1 MILAHGVGSVY
12 ELPLPLPLYLG
23 GAAGTVLLSFA
34 LRAFADRRPVLT
46 EPRVLIGKGGAD
58 VLLEV
63 LRTGALVCFI
73 LTFVF
78 GILDPERGF
87 TVAPLLFWVG
97 LLIGTTTIQAICRGV
112 WGRVDPWATLQDLLQ
127 LDARRARKAPPW
139 WLGPLSIYALFW
151 FELVSG
157 KGFDP
162 IAIITVLLG
171 YTLYVL
177 SFKNTFGD
185 AWEEADPLSILFGFA
200 GRSAPLAVTDDGIAY
215 KGFLADLDD
224 ESPMSLALFA
234 SVFVLLGSTT
244 LDNVRETIQW
254 GDFLIGSGLDA
265 IPTVVMDSVMLL
277 LFSLPFFLPFCATMW
292 LAGRWSPGSSVMS
305 LARRFGWSLIPIGV
319 AYLLAHNIPLLI
331 VGLPQIVI
339 QIAGRF
345 GLDLFGGYVPSP
357 KLVWFLEIA
366 IIVGGH
372 VIGVLAAHR
381 TAMRISGSHSAAVK
395 SHSALTGLMSL
406 FTIVTLWLLS
416 LPVVSSG

>member
-1 MILAHGVGSVY
+1 MLSAHGVGSVY

-23 GAAGTVLLSFA
+23 AAAGTVLLSFV
-34 LRAFADRRPVLT
+34 LRAFADKRPEAARR
-46 EPRVLIGKGGAD
+46 RVVVGKRATD
-58 VLLEV
+58 AVIEV
-63 LRTGALVCFI
+63 LRAVALVGFV

-97 LLIGTTTIQAICRGV
+97 LLIATTALQAICDGLWPAV
-112 WGRVDPWATLQDLLQ
+112 NPWTTFQELLQ
-127 LDARRARKAPPW
+127 LDARREHRDPPW
-139 WLGPLSIYALFW
+139 WLGPLLIYALFW
-151 FELVSG
+151 FELISG

-162 IAIITVLLG
+162 LSILTVLLG

-177 SFKNTFGD
+177 SFRNTFGA

-200 GRSAPLAVTDDGIAY
+200 GRSAPLTITAEGITY
-215 KGFLADLDD
+215 KGFLADLDNED
-224 ESPMSLALFA
+224 PMPKALFA

-244 LDNVRETIQW
+244 LDNVRETVQW
-254 GDFLIGSGLDA
+254 STFLRASGLDSV
-265 IPTVVMDSVMLL
+265 PTMIVDSIALL
-277 LFSLPFFLPFCATMW
+277 LFSLPFFLPFLATMW
-292 LAGRWSPGSSVMS
+292 LAGRWSRSSSFVS

-319 AYLLAHNIPLLI
+319 AYLLAHNMPLLI
-331 VGLPQIVI
+331 LGLPQIVT

-345 GLDLFGGYVPSP
+345 GLELFAAYVPSP

-366 IIVGGH
+366 IIVWGH

-381 TAMRISGSHSAAVK
+381 AAIRISGSHSAALR
-395 SHSALTGLMSL
+395 SHSALTGLMSA

-416 LPVVSSG
+416 LPLVTRA